1 MPTITAST
9 GVFILDVL
17 NIEQGS
23 TRKTDLRYG
32 PRRAIAYDICKSES
46 SCRGVAVSL
55 DCSLA
60 CTAIGWPMISGLLTI
75 DMYRRD
81 DDCPSPEELRSRYF
95 NGGVGISLGCPP
107 TTPVVDNGNWQ
118 GVVIQDGIVLAGPP
132 ARGLTIQFCGK
143 ISVNE
148 DATISATVEL
158 SRIVLASEIFPPP
171 ANGLNVIVPCGSVSA
186 NLTRIVA
193 PGYSPLINEPWYLG
207 HEGLLDFTVTGE
219 NCPLDVRSAKI
230 TLLLIPFK
238 VGCDGTADGYAQAE
252 CSLNTGYRTY
262 SCFSALTMPTT
273 AGTFKP
279 VWKQLGVNGKG
290 DASVNGC
297 FFGGNGGSTLV
308 PPTAGSYGPMN
319 ANGYPTASD
328 ILNCGCAGESTLVGD
343 RQEIQFTDQRVVD
356 ITPDSDPHY
365 DIVIKSVNRGAPCIA
380 MRIHGNGNPWTVG
393 AYTVNSSILDQTGH
407 WIATATFAGLT
418 GNPIAICYGME
429 FPSGITADCV
439 PIPSLMVG
447 PATQQL
453 APPEPKPEKPVHP
466 ARLMAN
472 KMRLVQTSP
481 CVHLGEALETQ
492 ASCGC
497 GGAGAI
503 LRACAIHG
511 KCRVTG
517 NTVEMNCW
525 KCDDYVEKE
534 QPR

>member
-17 NIEQGS
+17 NIEEGS
-23 TRKTDLRYG
+23 ARKTDLRYG
-32 PRRAIAYDICKSES
+32 PKRAIAYDICKSES
-46 SCRGVAVSL
+46 SCRGVPVSL

-60 CTAIGWPMISGLLTI
+60 CTAIGWPMISGVLTI
-75 DMYRRD
+75 DMFRRD
-81 DDCPSPEELRSRYF
+81 DDCPSPEELRSLYF

-107 TTPVVDNGNWQ
+107 TSPVVDGNWQ

-148 DATISATVEL
+148 DATVSATVEL

-193 PGYSPLINEPWYLG
+193 PGTTPLINEPWYLG
-207 HEGLLDFTVTGE
+207 HEGVLSFTVTGE
-219 NCPLDVRSAKI
+219 NCPLDVHSAKI
-230 TLLLIPFK
+230 SLTLIPYK
-238 VGCDGTADGYAQAE
+238 VGCDGTADGYAQAQ

-262 SCFSALTMPTT
+262 SCFSVLTMPTT

-290 DASVNGC
+290 DASINGC

-319 ANGYPTASD
+319 ANGYPTVSD

-343 RQEIQFTDQRVVD
+343 RQEIQFTDQVVVD
-356 ITPDSDPHY
+356 IMPEPKLY
-365 DIVIKSVNRGAPCIA
+365 DIVIKSVNRGPPCIA
-380 MRIHGNGNPWTVG
+380 MRLNGTGNPWTVG

-407 WIATATFAGLT
+407 WIATATFTGLT

-439 PIPSLMVG
+439 PIPSLMTEPVV
-447 PATQQL
+447 ARQL
-453 APPEPKPEKPVHP
+453 TPPEPKPEKPIHP

-472 KMRLVQTSP
+472 KMRLVQTNP
-481 CVHLGEALETQ
+481 CIHLGEALETK

-497 GGAGAI
+497 GGGGV
-503 LRACAIHG
+503 LRKCAIHG
-511 KCRVTG
+511 KCRVSG
-517 NTVEMNCW
+517 NTVDRNCW
-525 KCDDYVEKE
+525 KCDDYSSSQE
-534 QPR
+534 R